1 MGSLFRSEPMTLC
14 QLFIQSEAAFNC
26 VAELGELG
34 LVQFRDL
41 NPDVNA
47 FQRKFVNEIRR
58 CDEME
63 RKLRFVEREIKNDQ
77 LPLPEDGDEVGNL
90 PQARDMVDLEANV
103 DRLECELREINEN
116 NRLLQKNYVE
126 LTEIKLL
133 LRTIDDFFDQRD
145 QVLEEEGA
153 IVMHVN
159 GGDAAHSSSSGSE
172 AHVQIGFTAG
182 VVPTVKFAAFERML
196 WRVCKGNVFVRHC
209 RLDTPIEDPTTGDP
223 VLKSAFVVFFQGE
236 KLKARIKKICDGF
249 HATRYAVSSKPAER
263 RQMAVDVMTR
273 LEDLNM
279 VLNQARDHRAKV
291 LANAARFLC
300 GWQTKV
306 VKIKAVYHVLNQF
319 NLDVTQKCL
328 IAEGWCPQA
337 SLAEI
342 QRALKRGT
350 DASDSHVPSIL
361 NRMETSEK
369 PPTFNRTNKFT
380 RGFQNIVDAYG
391 VSSYREVNPAPY
403 AIITFPFLFAVM
415 FGDAGHGLIMFL
427 FALFLVLR
435 ETSLQKIK
443 NAGEI
448 WDTFFNG
455 RYIIMLMGLFSIY
468 TGLIYNDIFSKSAN
482 VFGSSWHGPKDL
494 PFGNKTSDQ
503 PIMLNP
509 KENYAG
515 TPYPF
520 GLDPV
525 WMMAQNK
532 IPFTNSYKMK
542 MAIILGVMQMLFGVV
557 LNIWNHLYF
566 KDQTPL
572 GPAKSKMERFLR
584 TYMNIWTEFVPEVIF
599 LTALFGYLVVLIVF
613 KWTLPDGA
621 PNGEGAGCSRSLLI
635 MFINMFLM
643 TYTKDPCYQDLLYPG
658 QKPVQMALLAVAF
671 LSVPWLLLA
680 KPFFLYYLYK
690 KHSSDKGTSQ
700 HADLTSDETPCLESE
715 FNSQQVESD
724 AAHGHSRLRL
734 RSDSTLPAP
743 SQDELLTASSSSAHS
758 PVTASSTPEEAL
770 VEPQDGGHVDLG
782 DVFIHQIIHTIEYCL
797 GAISNTASYLR
808 LWALS
813 LAHSQLSEVLWQM
826 VMRIGLGM
834 SGSFIGGIAMFPIFA
849 AWAVLTVSI
858 LLVMEGLSAF
868 LHALRLHWVEFMNK
882 FFKGEGYAFAPFD
895 FKEIL
900 LAAESVY

>member
-133 LRTIDDFFDQRD
+133 LRTIDDFFDQ
-145 QVLEEEGA
+145 EEGA
-153 IVMHVN
+153 IGMHVN
-159 GGDAAHSSSSGSE
+159 EGDAAHSSSSGSE

-196 WRVCKGNVFVRHC
+196 WRVCKGNVFVRNC

-279 VLNQARDHRAKV
+279 VRTNKERNSMQKTAAQNARDIFSQ
-291 LANAARFLC
+291 LRFGAEYDRNNISSSQLTC
-300 GWQTKV
+300 SV
-306 VKIKAVYHVLNQF
+306 M
-319 NLDVTQKCL
+319 
-328 IAEGWCPQA
+328 IAEKQYKTAAKIADVFTCTPMQ
-337 SLAEI
+337 
-342 QRALKRGT
+342 

-557 LNIWNHLYF
+557 LNIWNHL
-566 KDQTPL
+566 
-572 GPAKSKMERFLR
+572 FLR

-680 KPFFLYYLYK
+680 KPLFLYYLYK
-690 KHSSDKGTSQ
+690 KHSSDKVTGFQ
-700 HADLTSDETPCLESE
+700 LPR
-715 FNSQQVESD
+715 
-724 AAHGHSRLRL
+724 AH
-734 RSDSTLPAP
+734 
-743 SQDELLTASSSSAHS
+743 LLTASSSSAHS

-770 VEPQDGGHVDLG
+770 VEPQDCGHVDLG

-813 LAHSQLSEVLWQM
+813 LAHSRERTATSDL
-826 VMRIGLGM
+826 
-834 SGSFIGGIAMFPIFA
+834 
-849 AWAVLTVSI
+849 
-858 LLVMEGLSAF
+858 
-868 LHALRLHWVEFMNK
+868 
-882 FFKGEGYAFAPFD
+882 
-895 FKEIL
+895 
-900 LAAESVY
+900 